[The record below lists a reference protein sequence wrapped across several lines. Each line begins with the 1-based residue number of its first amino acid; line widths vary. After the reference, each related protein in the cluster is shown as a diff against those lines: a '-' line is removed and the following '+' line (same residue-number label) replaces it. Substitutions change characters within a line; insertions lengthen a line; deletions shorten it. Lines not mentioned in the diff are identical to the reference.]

1 MTIRWQALR
10 SKLLT
15 RSVSCTW
22 LYGGLDLP
30 SDVYLEDPSTE
41 FIEVHVVNR
50 VLGICRRGICDES
63 KATVFGL

>member
-1 MTIRWQALR
+1 MTIRWQTLR
-10 SKLLT
+10 NKLHT

-22 LYGGLDLP
+22 LYGGFDWP

-50 VLGICRRGICDES
+50 VLGICRRGIRDES
-63 KATVFGL
+63 KATMFVI